1 MLRIQDYDYH
11 LPPELVAQY
20 PPDKRDA
27 SRLLVVPRGGGEIQ
41 HAGFKDLGQWLEP
54 RDLLVLNDTRVF
66 PARLQGHKPAAAGWN
81 CCSTTCRWRKRRK
94 FWERGPGAEGPCPL
108 SQTLSPNPQKGGWEG
123 SLRGGRL

>member
-41 HAGFKDLGQWLEP
+41 HAGFKDLGRWLEP

-66 PARLQGHKPAAAGWN
+66 PARLQGHKPSGGRVELLLHHLPVAEAGGR
-81 CCSTTCRWRKRRK
+81 S
-94 FWERGPGAEGPCPL
+94 G
-108 SQTLSPNPQKGGWEG
+108 
-123 SLRGGRL
+123 RGGQGPRAPAPSPRPSPPTPI